1 VRGSVPGKYEIR
13 RNLANPLEQSLG
25 KATERN
31 AIKMATLAQ
40 PPKRFVAYFSMEIA
54 LENAMPSYSGG
65 LGVLAGDT
73 IRAAADIRLPM
84 VAVSLLYRKGYF
96 CQVLA
101 DDGTQSEE
109 AVEWEVENFL
119 QEEAPRV
126 TVSLENRRV
135 ELRAWRYSVRGV
147 RGYEVPVYFL
157 DADLPDND
165 PKDRELTG
173 SLYGGDPYY
182 RLSQEILLGI
192 GGVRMLRA
200 LGHTELMRYHMNEG
214 HAALLTMELLEEE
227 AKRAGRSSIKG
238 EDIEKVRSKCVFT
251 THTPVPAGHDKFPV
265 EYLTRLFPDQ
275 SRFFDV
281 KDASSVDLVRS
292 ILQAEQDFPDLQ
304 EAARHGAS
312 LNMTYLA
319 LSLSNFVNGVAKLH
333 GEVSRRMFPNVPIE
347 AITNGVHA
355 ATWAAPAFCD
365 LFDRYIPSW
374 REDNYSLRG
383 ALGLPPEDVWSAHL
397 LAKHDLLETVRKKT
411 GLKLDPEAFTIGF
424 ARRATGYKRADLILG
439 DLDRLRQIAKN
450 AGAFQIV
457 FAGKA
462 HPRDGG
468 GKEII
473 KRIFKAK
480 KALKKNVSI
489 VFLDDYNLD
498 LGGKLTSGCD
508 LWLNTPQ
515 YPLEASGTSG
525 MKAAM
530 NGVPSLS
537 ILDGWWVEG
546 HIEGVTGWS
555 IGEHR
560 RDPAPEAVADNAADA
575 ESLYSKLESV
585 ILPLFYEDR
594 NRYLAVMQHAIAING
609 SFFNTQRMVQ
619 QYITDAYLR

>member
-1 VRGSVPGKYEIR
+1 
-13 RNLANPLEQSLG
+13 
-25 KATERN
+25 
-31 AIKMATLAQ
+31 
-40 PPKRFVAYFSMEIA
+40 
-54 LENAMPSYSGG
+54 MPSYSGG

-96 CQVLA
+96 RQRLA
-101 DDGTQSEE
+101 DDGAQTEE
-109 AVEWEVENFL
+109 NVEWEVEKFL

-126 TVSLENRRV
+126 AVGLENRQV
-135 ELRAWRYSVRGV
+135 ELRAWSYVVKGV
-147 RGYEVPVYFL
+147 RGYGVPVYFL
-157 DADLPDND
+157 DADLPNNEAR
-165 PKDRELTG
+165 DRELTG

-182 RLSQEILLGI
+182 RLSQELLLGI

-200 LGHTELMRYHMNEG
+200 LGHTELMKYHMNEG

-227 AKRAGRSSIKG
+227 AERVGRTSIKG

-265 EYLTRLFPDQ
+265 EFLTRLYPEQ
-275 SRFFDV
+275 ARLFDG
-281 KDASSVDLVRS
+281 KDPAQIELIRS
-292 ILQAEQDFPDLQ
+292 ILQVEQNYSDFQ
-304 EAARHGAS
+304 EAAKHDAS
-312 LNMTYLA
+312 VNMTYLA
-319 LSLSNFVNGVAKLH
+319 LSLSNYVNGVAKLH

-355 ATWAAPAFCD
+355 ATWASPAFQD

-383 ALGLPPEDVWSAHL
+383 ALGLPPEDVWSSHL
-397 LAKHDLLETVRKKT
+397 LAKHDLLEEVRRKT

-424 ARRATGYKRADLILG
+424 ARRATGYKRADLILK

-462 HPRDGG
+462 HPADAG

-498 LGGKLTSGCD
+498 LGGKLTSGGD

-525 MKAAM
+525 MKAAL

-555 IGEHR
+555 IGASHR
-560 RDPAPEAVADNAADA
+560 RDPEPDTVADNVADA

-585 ILPLFYEDR
+585 ILPLFYEER

>member
-1 VRGSVPGKYEIR
+1 
-13 RNLANPLEQSLG
+13 
-25 KATERN
+25 
-31 AIKMATLAQ
+31 
-40 PPKRFVAYFSMEIA
+40 MEIA

-96 CQVLA
+96 HQVLA
-101 DDGTQSEE
+101 DDGAQTEE
-109 AVEWEVENFL
+109 AVEWDVEKFL
-119 QEEAPRV
+119 HEEAPRV
-126 TVSLENRRV
+126 TVMLENRRV
-135 ELRAWRYSVRGV
+135 ELRAWRYVVKGV
-147 RGYEVPVYFL
+147 RGYEVPMYFL

-165 PKDRELTG
+165 PADRELTG
-173 SLYGGDPYY
+173 SLYGGDPFY
-182 RLSQEILLGI
+182 RLSQEVLLGI

-227 AKRAGRSSIKG
+227 ARRAGRTSIKG

-265 EYLTRLFPDQ
+265 EYLIRLLPDLT
-275 SRFFDV
+275 RFFDV
-281 KDASSVDLVRS
+281 KDASSVDLIRS
-292 ILQAEQDFPDLQ
+292 ILQTDEDFPDLQ
-304 EAARHGAS
+304 SAARQGAS
-312 LNMTYLA
+312 VSMTYLA

-333 GEVSRRMFPNVPIE
+333 GEVSRRMFPNVQIE

-355 ATWAAPAFCD
+355 ATWTSQAFRD
-365 LFDRYIPSW
+365 LYDRYIPSW

-397 LAKHDLLETVRKKT
+397 LAKHDLLEAVRKKT

-424 ARRATGYKRADLILG
+424 ARRATGYKRADLILK
-439 DLDRLRQIAKN
+439 DLDRLRQVAKN
-450 AGAFQIV
+450 AGPFQIV

-462 HPRDGG
+462 HPKDAG

-489 VFLDDYNLD
+489 VFLDDYNLE

-525 MKAAM
+525 MKAAL

-555 IGEHR
+555 IGDAHR
-560 RDPAPEAVADNAADA
+560 RDPEPDTAADNVADA
-575 ESLYSKLESV
+575 ESQYLKLESV

>member
-1 VRGSVPGKYEIR
+1 
-13 RNLANPLEQSLG
+13 
-25 KATERN
+25 
-31 AIKMATLAQ
+31 
-40 PPKRFVAYFSMEIA
+40 
-54 LENAMPSYSGG
+54 MPSYSGG

-96 CQVLA
+96 HQVLA
-101 DDGTQSEE
+101 DDGAQTEE
-109 AVEWEVENFL
+109 AVEWDVEKFL
-119 QEEAPRV
+119 HEEAPRV
-126 TVSLENRRV
+126 TVMLENRRV
-135 ELRAWRYSVRGV
+135 ELRAWRYVVKGV

-165 PKDRELTG
+165 PADRELTG
-173 SLYGGDPYY
+173 SLYGGDPFY
-182 RLSQEILLGI
+182 RLSQEVLLGI

-227 AKRAGRSSIKG
+227 ARRAGRTSIKG

-265 EYLTRLFPDQ
+265 EYLIRLLPDLT
-275 SRFFDV
+275 RFFDV
-281 KDASSVDLVRS
+281 KDASSVDLIRS
-292 ILQAEQDFPDLQ
+292 ILQTDEDFPDLQ
-304 EAARHGAS
+304 SAARQGAS
-312 LNMTYLA
+312 VSMTYLA

-333 GEVSRRMFPNVPIE
+333 GEVSRRMFPNVQIE

-355 ATWAAPAFCD
+355 ATWTSQAFRD
-365 LFDRYIPSW
+365 LYDRYIPSW

-397 LAKHDLLETVRKKT
+397 LAKHDLLEAVRKKT

-424 ARRATGYKRADLILG
+424 ARRATGYKRADLILK
-439 DLDRLRQIAKN
+439 DLDRLRQVAKN
-450 AGAFQIV
+450 AGPFQIV

-462 HPRDGG
+462 HPKDAG

-489 VFLDDYNLD
+489 VFLDDYNLE

-525 MKAAM
+525 MKAAL

-555 IGEHR
+555 IGDAHR
-560 RDPAPEAVADNAADA
+560 RDPEPDTAADNVADA
-575 ESLYSKLESV
+575 ESLYLKLESV